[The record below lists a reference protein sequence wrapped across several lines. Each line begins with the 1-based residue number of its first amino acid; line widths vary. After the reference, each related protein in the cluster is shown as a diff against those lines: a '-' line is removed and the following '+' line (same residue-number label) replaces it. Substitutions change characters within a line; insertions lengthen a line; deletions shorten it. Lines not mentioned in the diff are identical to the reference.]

1 LIEYQEHYMI
11 ACLRLFTALCLA
23 ALLAACASSPSSSL
37 GELPRTP
44 DASIEQ
50 LLAQAAQSKDPEK
63 ASLLRLSAADLAYRQ
78 GNAGQSAQ
86 ILQQV
91 PVETLKPGQQV
102 FASTLAAELAMVR
115 NQPKA
120 ALTALSHPS
129 LQRLSELPVEQQV
142 RTGTVHARALEADG
156 QTLAAARERIFIA
169 PMLEGEAA
177 SKNHEAIWTLI
188 ASLPTDQLQP
198 STTDDLGGWMG
209 LALAVKT
216 AGTLEQQQAAIDNW
230 RAQNP
235 KHPAAIQLPL
245 PLTKLK
251 ELASQPLSK
260 IALLLPQDGPL
271 ASVGK
276 ALREGFMA
284 AHYQAQQAGQK
295 PPAIEF
301 YDSSRLTSLDE
312 FYRKAQADGVQL
324 VIGPLEKPLVK
335 QLSARPQLPIT
346 TLALNYSEGAQGPA
360 QLFQF
365 GLAAEDEAREVS
377 RRARADGLHRAA
389 IMVPKGEWGDRVL
402 KAFSQDWQANGGS
415 IVATERVDQPVQLA
429 QQIADMFQLRQS
441 EGRAKSL
448 QSTVGGQIAAQPS
461 RRQDIEFI
469 FLAAT
474 PQQAQQIKPT
484 LNFQYAG
491 DVPVYATSHVFSAS
505 GDVNQYNDMNGIRFC
520 ETPWLLEANDPLRKQ
535 VTAQWPQAAGSLG
548 RLYAMGVDA
557 YRLAPRLGQLKA
569 LPDSRI
575 EGQSGSLG
583 MTQNQRVVRQLPWAQ
598 FVSGQVQRLPD
609 TPH

>member
-1 LIEYQEHYMI
+1 MI
-11 ACLRLFTALCLA
+11 ACLRLLSALCLA

-50 LLAQAAQSKDPEK
+50 LLEKAAQSKTPEQ
-63 ASLLRLSAADLAYRQ
+63 AALFRLSAADLAYKQ

-91 PVETLKPGQQV
+91 PIEQLKPGQQV
-102 FASTLAAELAMVR
+102 FASTLAAELAMTR

-129 LQRLSELPVEQQV
+129 LQRLGELPVEQQV
-142 RTGTVHARALEADG
+142 RTGTIHARALEADG

-177 SKNHEAIWTLI
+177 AKNHEAIWTLI

-198 STTDDLGGWMG
+198 TTTDDLGGWMS

-216 AGTLEQQQAAIDNW
+216 AGTLEQQQAAIDTW
-230 RAQNP
+230 RGQNP
-235 KHPAAIQLPL
+235 KHPAAVQLPL
-245 PLTKLK
+245 PLSKLK

-260 IALLLPQDGPL
+260 IALLLPQAPDSPL
-271 ASVGK
+271 AAVSK

-284 AHYQAQQAGQK
+284 AHYQAQQAGQQ
-295 PPAIEF
+295 PPAIVF
-301 YDSSRLTSLDE
+301 YDTSKLTSMDD

-324 VIGPLEKPLVK
+324 VVGPLEKPLVK

-346 TLALNYSEGAQGPA
+346 TLALNYSEGEQGPA

-389 IMVPKGEWGDRVL
+389 AMVPKGEWGDRVL

-415 IVATERVDQPVQLA
+415 IVAVERVDQPVQLA
-429 QQIADMFQLRQS
+429 QQIADMFKLRQS

-448 QSTVGGQIAAQPS
+448 QSTVGSQVAAQPS
-461 RRQDIEFI
+461 RSQDIEFI

-505 GDVNQYNDMNGIRFC
+505 GDVNQYNDMNGVRFC
-520 ETPWLLEANDPLRKQ
+520 ETPWLLDANDPLRKQ
-535 VTAQWPQAAGSLG
+535 VTAQWPQAGGSLG

-575 EGQSGSLG
+575 EGESGSLG

-609 TPH
+609 TPR

>member
-1 LIEYQEHYMI
+1 MI
-11 ACLRLFTALCLA
+11 ACLRLFSALCLA

-44 DASIEQ
+44 NASIEQ
-50 LLAQAAQSKDPEK
+50 LLEQAASSKTPEQ
-63 ASLLRLSAADLAYRQ
+63 AALLRLTAADLAYRQ
-78 GNAGQSAQ
+78 KDSGRASQ
-86 ILQQV
+86 ILAQV
-91 PVETLKPGQQV
+91 PLDTLKPAQQV
-102 FASTLAAELAMVR
+102 YASTLAAELAMTR

-129 LQRLSELPVEQQV
+129 LERLSELPVDQQIRTQTV
-142 RTGTVHARALEADG
+142 RARALEADG

-169 PMLEGEAA
+169 PLLSGDAA
-177 SKNHEAIWTLI
+177 KSNHEAIWALI
-188 ASLPTDQLQP
+188 AALPTDQLQP
-198 STTDDLGGWMG
+198 TGNDDLSGWLS
-209 LALAVKT
+209 LALAVKSS
-216 AGTLEQQQAAIDNW
+216 GTLEQQQAAIDTW

-235 KHPAAIQLPL
+235 KHPAAVQLPL
-245 PLTKLK
+245 PLVKLK

-295 PPAIEF
+295 PPVIEF
-301 YDSSRLTSLDE
+301 YDSSRLTSLDD
-312 FYRKAQADGVQL
+312 FYRKAQASGVQL

-335 QLSARPQLPIT
+335 QLSARAQLPIT
-346 TLALNYSEGAQGPA
+346 TLALNYSESAQNPA

-389 IMVPKGEWGDRVL
+389 AMVPKGEWGDRVL
-402 KAFSQDWQANGGS
+402 KAFRQDWEANGGTVVG
-415 IVATERVDQPVQLA
+415 IERVDQPVALA
-429 QQIADMFQLRQS
+429 QQIADLFQLRQS

-448 QSTVGGQIAAQPS
+448 QSTVGGQVAAQPS

-491 DVPVYATSHVFSAS
+491 DVPVYATSHVFSAT
-505 GDVNQYNDMNGIRFC
+505 GDQNQYNDMNGVRFC
-520 ETPWLLEANDPLRKQ
+520 ETPWLLDANDPLRKQ
-535 VTAQWPQAAGSLG
+535 VTAQWPQANGALG

-575 EGQSGSLG
+575 EGLSGSLSMDPG
-583 MTQNQRVVRQLPWAQ
+583 QRVERQLPWAQ

>member
-1 LIEYQEHYMI
+1 MI
-11 ACLRLFTALCLA
+11 ACLRLLSALCLA

-50 LLAQAAQSKDPEK
+50 LLEQATSAKTPEK
-63 ASLLRLSAADLAYRQ
+63 AALLRLSAADLAHHQNNPGR
-78 GNAGQSAQ
+78 SAQ
-86 ILQQV
+86 ILAQV
-91 PVETLKPGQQV
+91 PLEALKPAAQV
-102 FASTLAAELAMVR
+102 FASTLAAELAMTR

-129 LQRLSELPVEQQV
+129 LQSLKDLPAEQQI
-142 RTGTVHARALEADG
+142 RTGTVHARAYEADG
-156 QTLAAARERIFIA
+156 QTLAAARERVA
-169 PMLEGEAA
+169 MASLLTGDAA
-177 SKNHEAIWTLI
+177 HANHDAIWALI
-188 ASLPTDQLQP
+188 AALPAEQLQASGNP
-198 STTDDLGGWMG
+198 ILDGWIT
-209 LALAVKT
+209 LAQSVKG
-216 AGTLEQQQAAIDNW
+216 AGTLEQQQAAIDTW

-235 KHPAAIQLPL
+235 NHPAALQLPT

-251 ELASQPLSK
+251 ELASQPLNK

-284 AHYQAQQAGQK
+284 AHYQAEQAGQK
-295 PPAIEF
+295 PPVIEF
-301 YDSSRLTSLDE
+301 YDSSRLTSLDD
-312 FYRKAQADGVQL
+312 FYAKAQAAGVQL
-324 VIGPLEKPLVK
+324 VVGPLEKPLVK

-346 TLALNYSEGAQGPA
+346 TLALNYAETDQAPP

-389 IMVPKGEWGDRVL
+389 AMVPRGEWGERVY
-402 KAFSQDWQANGGS
+402 KAFRQDWEANGGT
-415 IVATERVDQPVQLA
+415 VMGVEYVDQPVALA
-429 QQIADMFQLRQS
+429 QQIADLFQLRKS
-441 EGRAKSL
+441 EARAKSL
-448 QSTVGGQIAAQPS
+448 QNTVGTDVAAQPS

-469 FLAAT
+469 FLAVT
-474 PQQAQQIKPT
+474 PQLAQQIKPT

-505 GDVNQYNDMNGIRFC
+505 GDKNQYLDMTNVMFC
-520 ETPWLLEANDPLRKQ
+520 ETPWLLNTTDPLRNQ
-535 VTAQWPQAAGSLG
+535 VAAQWPQANGSLG

-569 LPDSRI
+569 LPDTRVD
-575 EGQSGSLG
+575 GLSGNLG
-583 MTQNQRVVRQLPWAQ
+583 ISGNQRVDRQMPWAK
-598 FVSGQVQRLPD
+598 FVGGQVQRLPD
-609 TPH
+609 TPR

>member
-1 LIEYQEHYMI
+1 MI

-37 GELPRTP
+37 DEIPRTA

-50 LLAQAAQSKDPEK
+50 LLDQASKSKTPEQAA
-63 ASLLRLSAADLAYRQ
+63 LYRLSAADLAYRQ

-91 PVETLKPGQQV
+91 PVEQLKPGQQV
-102 FASTLAAELAMVR
+102 FASTLAAELAMTR

-120 ALTALSHPS
+120 ALSALSHPS
-129 LQRLSELPVEQQV
+129 MQQLGELPVEQQV

-169 PMLEGEAA
+169 PMLSGEAA

-188 ASLPTDQLQP
+188 ASLPTEQLQP
-198 STTDDLGGWMG
+198 TGNDDLSGWMA
-209 LALAVKT
+209 LALAVKS

-235 KHPAAIQLPL
+235 KHPAAAQLPQA
-245 PLTKLK
+245 LTNLK

-295 PPAIEF
+295 PPAIAF

-324 VIGPLEKPLVK
+324 VVGPLEKPLVK
-335 QLSARPQLPIT
+335 QLSTRPQLPIT
-346 TLALNYSEGAQGPA
+346 TLALNYSEGEQGPA

-402 KAFSQDWQANGGS
+402 RAFSQDWQANGGS
-415 IVATERVDQPVQLA
+415 VVATERVDQPVQLA

-448 QSTVGGQIAAQPS
+448 QSTVGSQVAAQPS

-520 ETPWLLEANDPLRKQ
+520 ETPWLLDVNDPLRKQ

-583 MTQNQRVVRQLPWAQ
+583 MTQNQRVVRQLPWAE
-598 FVSGQVQRLPD
+598 FVNGQVQRLPN
-609 TPH
+609 TPR

>member
-1 LIEYQEHYMI
+1 MI
-11 ACLRLFTALCLA
+11 ACLRLLSALCLA

-50 LLAQAAQSKDPEK
+50 LLEQATQSKNPEK
-63 ASLLRLSAADLAYRQ
+63 AALLRLSAADLAYRQ

-91 PVETLKPGQQV
+91 PLEQLKPGQQI
-102 FASTLAAELAMVR
+102 FASTLSAELAMTR

-120 ALTALSHPS
+120 ALTSLGHPS
-129 LQRLSELPVEQQV
+129 LQHLGEMPVEQQV
-142 RTGTVHARALEADG
+142 RTGTVRARALEADG
-156 QTLAAARERIFIA
+156 QTLAAAKERIFIA
-169 PMLEGEAA
+169 PLLEGEAA
-177 SKNHEAIWTLI
+177 AKNHEAIWSLI

-198 STTDDLGGWMG
+198 TNTDDLGGWLS
-209 LALAVKT
+209 LAKAVKT
-216 AGTLEQQQAAIDNW
+216 AGTLEQQQAAIDSW
-230 RAQNP
+230 REQNP
-235 KHPAAIQLPL
+235 KHPAALQLPT
-245 PLTKLK
+245 PLVKLK

-260 IALLLPQDGPL
+260 IALLLPQNGPL
-271 ASVGK
+271 ASVAK

-295 PPAIEF
+295 PPSIQV
-301 YDSSRLTSLDE
+301 YDSASLTSMDE

-324 VIGPLEKPLVK
+324 VVGPLEKPLVK
-335 QLSARPQLPIT
+335 QISLRPQLPIT
-346 TLALNYSEGAQGPA
+346 TLALNYSEGEQGPP

-365 GLAAEDEAREVS
+365 GLAPEDEAREVS

-389 IMVPKGEWGDRVL
+389 AMVPKGEWGDRVL
-402 KAFSQDWQANGGS
+402 KAFSQDWQANGGT
-415 IVATERVDQPVQLA
+415 IVAIERVDQPVQLA

-448 QSTVGGQIAAQPS
+448 QSTVGTAVAAQPS

-469 FLAAT
+469 FLAST

-491 DVPVYATSHVFSAS
+491 DVPVYATSSVFSVS
-505 GDVNQYNDMNGIRFC
+505 GDQNQYNDMNGVRFC
-520 ETPWLLEANDPLRKQ
+520 ETPWLLDANDPLRQQ
-535 VTAQWPQAAGSLG
+535 VTAQWPQAGGSLG
-548 RLYAMGVDA
+548 RLYAMGADA

-575 EGQSGSLG
+575 EGLSGSLAISP
-583 MTQNQRVVRQLPWAQ
+583 TQRVQRQLPWAQ
-598 FVSGQVQRLPD
+598 FINGQVQRLPD
-609 TPH
+609 TQR

>member
-1 LIEYQEHYMI
+1 MI
-11 ACLRLFTALCLA
+11 ACLRLLTALCLA

-44 DASIEQ
+44 DATIEQ
-50 LLAQAAQSKDPEK
+50 LLEKAAQSKTPEE

-91 PVETLKPGQQV
+91 PIEQLKPGQQV
-102 FASTLAAELAMVR
+102 FASTLAAELAMTR

-129 LQRLSELPVEQQV
+129 LQRLGELPVDQQI

-156 QTLAAARERIFIA
+156 QTLPAARERIFIA
-169 PMLEGEAA
+169 PLLSGEAA
-177 SKNHEAIWTLI
+177 AKNHEAIWTLI

-198 STTDDLGGWMG
+198 TTTDDLGGWMS

-216 AGTLEQQQAAIDNW
+216 AGTLEQQQAAIDTW
-230 RAQNP
+230 REQNP

-251 ELASQPLSK
+251 ELASAPLGK

-301 YDSSRLTSLDE
+301 YDSSKLTNLDE

-324 VIGPLEKPLVK
+324 VVGPLEKPLVK
-335 QLSARPQLPIT
+335 QLSTRPQLPIA
-346 TLALNYSEGAQGPA
+346 TLALNYSEGEQGPP

-389 IMVPKGEWGDRVL
+389 VMVPKGEWGDRVL
-402 KAFSQDWQANGGS
+402 KAFSQDWQANGGT
-415 IVATERVDQPVQLA
+415 IIGIERVDQPVQLA
-429 QQIADMFQLRQS
+429 QQIADLFQLRQS

-448 QSTVGGQIAAQPS
+448 QSTVGSQVAAQPS

-520 ETPWLLEANDPLRKQ
+520 ETPWLLDANDPLRKQ
-535 VTAQWPQAAGSLG
+535 VTAQWPQAGGSLG

-583 MTQNQRVVRQLPWAQ
+583 MTQTQRIQRQLPWAE

-609 TPH
+609 TPR

>member
-1 LIEYQEHYMI
+1 MI
-11 ACLRLFTALCLA
+11 ACLRLFSALCLA
-23 ALLAACASSPSSSL
+23 ALLAACTSSPSSSL
-37 GELPRTP
+37 GELPRTA

-50 LLAQAAQSKDPEK
+50 LLEQAATSKTPEK
-63 ASLLRLSAADLAYRQ
+63 AALLRLSAADLAYRQ

-91 PVETLKPGQQV
+91 PMDQLKPGQQV
-102 FASTLAAELAMVR
+102 YASTLAAELAMTR

-129 LQRLSELPVEQQV
+129 QQHLGEMPVEQQV

-169 PMLEGEAA
+169 PLLKDDAA
-177 SKNHEAIWTLI
+177 SKNHEAIWALI

-198 STTDDLGGWMG
+198 ITTDDLGGWMS
-209 LALAVKT
+209 LAVAVKN
-216 AGTLEQQQAAIDNW
+216 AATLEQQQAAIDNW
-230 RAQNP
+230 RAQHP
-235 KHPAAIQLPL
+235 KHPAALVLPL

-251 ELASQPLSK
+251 ELASQPISK
-260 IALLLPQDGPL
+260 IGLLLPQDGPL
-271 ASVGK
+271 ASVAK

-301 YDSSRLTSLDE
+301 YDSSHLTSLDD

-335 QLSARPQLPIT
+335 QLSTRPQLPIT
-346 TLALNYSEGAQGPA
+346 TLALNYSEGEQGPP

-389 IMVPKGEWGDRVL
+389 ALVPKGEWGDRVL
-402 KAFSQDWQANGGS
+402 KAFRQDWEANGGTVVG
-415 IVATERVDQPVQLA
+415 IERVDQPVALA
-429 QQIADMFQLRQS
+429 QQIADLFQLRQS

-448 QSTVGGQIAAQPS
+448 QSTVGSQVAAQPS

-469 FLAAT
+469 FLAST

-505 GDVNQYNDMNGIRFC
+505 GDQNQYNDMNGVRFC
-520 ETPWLLEANDPLRKQ
+520 ETPWLLDANDPLRRQ

-569 LPDSRI
+569 LPDSTI
-575 EGQSGSLG
+575 EGQSGTLS
-583 MTQNQRVVRQLPWAQ
+583 MTSSQRVQRQLPWAQ
-598 FVSGQVQRLPD
+598 FINGQVQRLPD
-609 TPH
+609 TPR